1 MSSANI
7 VMSSLGTRRF
17 VDFFRNGTTPKQSM
31 DGEDNTK
38 TCWNRKNGVEERHS
52 PVLNRLAHCTDIPLN
67 IRDAMVQQPNT
78 TVQRRKMWSASPNP
92 TVQRRKMEV
101 NTPQQHHLTLTTL
114 ENQGEMS
121 DAVRNA
127 IGEAKYAIDARTKS
141 QDRRKALVWCA
152 H

>member
-78 TVQRRKMWSASPNP
+78 TVQRRKM
-92 TVQRRKMEV
+92 EV